1 MLCPAWAKAKC
12 SPWDME
18 ARDKAHLEEKQI
30 NDKRRCTLSMF
41 PLFYICNF
49 SVGSLPIDIL
59 MLMYRVSEYFRLV
72 SIMYQVYC
80 VASLNMKNLI
90 SHTPLNCARNAFTLA
105 LNDSAEAFV
114 RRLSK

>member
-30 NDKRRCTLSMF
+30 NDKRRCTLSMS

-49 SVGSLPIDIL
+49 SVGSLPIDIS
-59 MLMYRVSEYFRLV
+59 YTV
-72 SIMYQVYC
+72 I
-80 VASLNMKNLI
+80 KNFFILYNPMHHCTWEI
-90 SHTPLNCARNAFTLA
+90 
-105 LNDSAEAFV
+105 AE
-114 RRLSK
+114 K